1 MKKNMGKFDT
11 AIRIIVAVIIAA
23 LYSTGIIS
31 GNAGMILLI
40 IGGLLLFTSIINFC
54 PLYSLLGINTCS
66 VKKR

>member
-23 LYSTGIIS
+23 LYSTVIIS